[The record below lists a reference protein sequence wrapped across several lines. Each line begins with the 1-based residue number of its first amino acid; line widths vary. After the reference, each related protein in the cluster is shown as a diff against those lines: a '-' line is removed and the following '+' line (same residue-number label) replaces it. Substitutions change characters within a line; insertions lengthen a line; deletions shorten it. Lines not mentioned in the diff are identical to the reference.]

1 MSKYHNRYAN
11 TPYGQVHVRQLRQ
24 VDGIPLVLLHQ
35 TASSGLMFAALM
47 NQLAADF
54 PTIAP
59 DTPGFGNSFAPPDA
73 FTVEFLAAALHDAL
87 LDMGIEHCY
96 LLGHHTGAALA
107 VQMAYDYPGLARWLV
122 LSGPPILSPEQVA
135 GLQAGLKPF
144 VLLADGE
151 HLLGTWQRLRQRDP
165 ALPLELVQRE
175 LLLNQMAG
183 AAAYQTYHAVFAQP
197 FARQLASL
205 DIPILVLCGEN
216 DTLRAS
222 LEPAYHLLRQGQMAL
237 IPGAGPYLCDT
248 HPQVVAELVREF
260 AAGAEG
266 TCGNS

>member
-1 MSKYHNRYAN
+1 MSKQHNRYAN

-24 VDGIPLVLLHQ
+24 VGGIPLVMLHQ
-35 TASSGLMFAALM
+35 TASSGLMFAPLM
-47 NQLAADF
+47 AHLAEDF
-54 PTIAP
+54 PMVAP
-59 DTPGFGNSFAPPDA
+59 DTPGFGNSFTPPDS
-73 FTVEFLAAALHDAL
+73 FDVGFLAAALHAAL
-87 LDMGIEHCY
+87 SDLGIEQCY

-122 LSGPPILSPEQVA
+122 LSGPPLLSPEQVA

-144 VLLADGE
+144 ALTAEGE
-151 HLLGTWQRLRQRDP
+151 HLLGTWQRIRQRDP
-165 ALPLELVQRE
+165 ALPLEVVQRE

-197 FARQLASL
+197 FAEQLAAL
-205 DIPILVLCGEN
+205 DIPILVLSGEH
-216 DTLRAS
+216 DTLRPS
-222 LEPAYHLLRQGQMAL
+222 LEPAYHLLHQGHKAI

-260 AAGAEG
+260 AAGGIERL
-266 TCGNS
+266 GN